1 MYCPKMYLYII
12 GWVFYMGGYNVQE
25 MFGGNMQ
32 SYFVYGL
39 QDTQYNYIKMTY
51 VKVACVKVVHVKYV
65 KYTMRM

>member
-1 MYCPKMYLYII
+1 
-12 GWVFYMGGYNVQE
+12 MGGYNVQE